1 MAIIYE
7 ENLKNEIKSK
17 NVNGKYILFGNDS
30 YLKDL
35 YLNKLISSVCDKDD
49 VFNFC
54 RFTNDCDLQAV
65 YDAFMQ
71 LPMMSDKKC
80 VLLSDFDYTHASKSD
95 LEKLNKIL
103 STENEDTVFV
113 MVFNAF
119 DIDFKKDNKFKKLIS
134 SAEKANGKA
143 VLLNHRT
150 ANDLCRML
158 VAGANKRKVKLE
170 MNTARYL
177 VETAGEDILILQNEL
192 NKLCF
197 FLNNSGE
204 ITKEII
210 DKVCIKSVEASVYNI
225 SKDIFSLNADGA
237 LKTVDD
243 LLFMRLE
250 PIIILYT
257 VAGTFVDMY
266 RVYCG
271 KNSGN
276 NINTVAEVFGYKNRA
291 FLLEKAAGN
300 LGRMD
305 KKRFSLCFDA
315 LTDADK
321 DLKSGANPRVAIE
334 QLIVRLIY
342 IIARGEAIDKA

>member
-1 MAIIYE
+1 MAILYE
-7 ENLKNEIKSK
+7 EKLKEEIKAKTVS
-17 NVNGKYILFGNDS
+17 GKYILFGNDS

-35 YLNKLISSVCDKDD
+35 YLNKLISSVCEKDD

-54 RFTNDCDLQAV
+54 KFTNDCDLQEV

-80 VLLSDFDYTHASKSD
+80 VLLSDFDYTHAGKSD
-95 LEKLNKIL
+95 LDKLNEIL
-103 STENEDTVFV
+103 STENEDTVFI

-119 DIDFKKDNKFKKLIS
+119 EVDFKKDNKFKKLVS

-143 VLLNHRT
+143 FLLNHRT
-150 ANDLCRML
+150 ANDLCKML
-158 VAGANKRKVKLE
+158 VAGAGKRKVKLE
-170 MNTARYL
+170 MNAARYL

-204 ITKEII
+204 ITKDVI

-225 SKDIFSLNADGA
+225 TKDIFSLNADGA

-243 LLFMRLE
+243 LLFMRLD
-250 PIIILYT
+250 PIVILYT
-257 VAGTFVDMY
+257 IAGTFTDMY

-271 KNSGN
+271 KGCGKNLN
-276 NINTVAEVFGYKNRA
+276 EIAEIFGYKNRA
-291 FLLEKAAGN
+291 FVLEKAAGN
-300 LGRMD
+300 LNRMD
-305 KKRFSLCFDA
+305 EKRFSLCFKA
-315 LTDADK
+315 LISADK
-321 DLKSGANPRVAIE
+321 GLKSGANPRVAIE